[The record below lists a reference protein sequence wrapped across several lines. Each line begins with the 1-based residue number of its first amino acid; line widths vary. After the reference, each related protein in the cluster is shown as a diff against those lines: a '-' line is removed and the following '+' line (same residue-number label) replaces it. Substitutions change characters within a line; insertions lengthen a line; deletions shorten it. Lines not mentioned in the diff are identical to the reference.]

1 MEIETTRFG
10 KLEIDD
16 SKIIFFPSG
25 ILGFPEAKRY
35 VLIPHADDSPFL
47 WLQAVDVPELAF
59 LVILPRE
66 VFENYSPDIPKEALK
81 ELHFQDG
88 DEIEFL
94 GIVTVPPGKPQ
105 EMTVNLMGPIVL
117 NVDKKLAKQVVLDQD
132 YPLKQPLKHL
142 FEKPAA
148 A

>member
-10 KLEIDD
+10 KIKIDD

-35 VLIPHADDSPFL
+35 VLIPHAENSPFL

-59 LVILPRE
+59 LVIFPRE
-66 VFENYSPDIPKEALK
+66 LFENYAPKIPAEALK
-81 ELHFQDG
+81 ELHFQNG
-88 DEIEFL
+88 DELEIL
-94 GIVTVPPGKPQ
+94 GIVTVPGGQPQ
-105 EMTVNLMGPIVL
+105 EMTVNLMGPIVV

-142 FEKPAA
+142 FKN
-148 A
+148 

>member
-10 KLEIDD
+10 KIEIDD

-35 VLIPHADDSPFL
+35 VLIPHAENSPFL

-59 LVILPRE
+59 LVIFPRE
-66 VFENYSPDIPKEALK
+66 FFENYEPQIPTQALK
-81 ELHFQDG
+81 ELHFQNG
-88 DEIEFL
+88 DELEIL
-94 GIVTVPPGKPQ
+94 GIVTVPVGQPQ
-105 EMTVNLMGPIVL
+105 EMTVNLMGPIVV

-142 FEKPAA
+142 FRK
-148 A
+148 